1 MKDFWRLLVVA
12 PTAALV
18 LLLVFLLL
26 NRSTLEELAF
36 LRNGQGGEAGLVD
49 QRPYHTAQTLA
60 ALAVSGEEQAFAN
73 EALRLSDHEVD
84 QAFAQALREAGLR
97 QRVLSG
103 EAAATSQR
111 ITQLRAMVHD
121 DKARVD
127 QLEAA
132 AKISGIA
139 PAGGDDLD
147 IAKAQLGL
155 DSDELTDATDDLAR
169 QSGDQRPRIQAELS
183 AREDTLRRTGESA
196 QKGLAAFA
204 AQRHPTLLNRI
215 NAWFSQRNRVALL
228 HQAEALA
235 QTETKA
241 FARQHAEL
249 ERQSTAGPAAALT
262 GPARVQ
268 SLRRMSA
275 ERVLMSILDDRLQ
288 TEQQLAAV
296 YGRWQTQVWRQH
308 RIVRYLIL
316 QSLVYVA
323 LIAFAAS
330 LAIVLARKAIHR
342 TIREPRRAGTLQTI
356 LTLAIE
362 GLALV
367 GFLLILFGVP
377 QQTPTIVGFATA
389 GLTVAFQDFIVAFFG
404 WFVLMGRNGIRVSDW
419 VEINGVAG
427 EVSEIGL
434 FRTTLLE
441 TGNWTGRGHPTGR
454 KVTLINSFA
463 IRGQFFNFSTH
474 GQWLWDELRLSV
486 ASGVVAYDVL
496 QQMQSAVASEA
507 APDTS
512 AAQAE
517 WRVAAG
523 SVALGRFS
531 AAPTVDLRP
540 AGSGVDIVVRFVT
553 RATDRF
559 DRRSRLYSTLIT
571 ILRAQEIAAN
581 PAPAALPE
589 GNPQSLS

>member
-1 MKDFWRLLVVA
+1 MKDFWRLLVVVPA
-12 PTAALV
+12 AALV
-18 LLLVFLLL
+18 VLLVILFL
-26 NRSTLEELAF
+26 NRGTLEELAF
-36 LRNGQGGEAGLVD
+36 LRNGQGAEAGLVD
-49 QRPYHTAQTLA
+49 QRPYQTAQTLA
-60 ALAVSGEEQAFAN
+60 ALAVSGEEQSFAH

-84 QAFAQALREAGLR
+84 QAFAQALREAGLQ
-97 QRVLSG
+97 QRILSG

-111 ITQLRAMVHD
+111 VNQLRAMVHD
-121 DKARVD
+121 DKARAD

-132 AKISGIA
+132 AKTSGIA

-169 QSGDQRPRIQAELS
+169 ESGDQRSRIQADLS
-183 AREDTLRRTGESA
+183 AREDTLRRNGESA
-196 QKGLAAFA
+196 QKGPAALAAR
-204 AQRHPTLLNRI
+204 RHPTLLNRI
-215 NAWFSQRNRVALL
+215 NAWFSQRNRVTLL
-228 HQAEALA
+228 RQAATRAHTEA
-235 QTETKA
+235 ES

-249 ERQSTAGPAAALT
+249 ERQSAADPATVLT

-268 SLRRMSA
+268 FLKKMSA
-275 ERVLMSILDDRLQ
+275 ERVLMSILDDRFQ

-296 YGRWQTQVWRQH
+296 YSRWQTQVWRQH

-316 QSLVYVA
+316 VSLAYVA

-330 LAIVLARKAIHR
+330 LAVVLARKAVHR

-362 GLALV
+362 GLAV
-367 GFLLILFGVP
+367 IGFLIVLFGVP

-389 GLTVAFQDFIVAFFG
+389 GLTVVFQDFIVAFFG

-474 GQWLWDELRLSV
+474 GQWLWDEIRLSV
-486 ASGVVAYDVL
+486 ASGVIAYNVL
-496 QQMQSAVASEA
+496 QQMQAAVESEA
-507 APDTS
+507 APDIS
-512 AAQAE
+512 AAEAE
-517 WRVAAG
+517 WRAAAG

-540 AGSGVDIVVRFVT
+540 AGSGVDIVIRFVT

-559 DRRSRLYSTLIT
+559 DRRSRIYSILMA
-571 ILRAQEIAAN
+571 ILRAREIAAN
-581 PAPAALPE
+581 PAPAAFPE
-589 GNPQSLS
+589 GKTQTSS